1 MGRKLDEFKA
11 ERQRLNDLVL
21 STKNTHIKRFFTL
34 DNAVYAKG
42 AIPVKYKEMLG
53 LVASMVLRCDDCIA
67 YHVDR
72 CFSQG
77 ITKEEFDEGMSIAL
91 VVGGS
96 ITIPHVRRAY
106 DLWKELAE
114 DAARRTV

>member
-1 MGRKLDEFKA
+1 MGEKLERFKA

-21 STKNTHIKRFFTL
+21 STDNTHIKRFFTL

-42 AIPVKYKEMLG
+42 PIPVKYKEMMG
-53 LVASMVLRCDDCIA
+53 LVASMVLRCDDCVS

-72 CFSQG
+72 CFEEG
-77 ITKEEFDEGMSIAL
+77 ATKDEMDELMSIAMI
-91 VVGGS
+91 VGGS

-106 DLWKELAE
+106 DLWDELAR
-114 DAARRTV
+114 DKANKSV